1 MNMKSCPM
9 KYKNELSR
17 HILPRLAGQQLVM
30 IKGCCIDRGVL
41 LLIMAVAM
49 FHLTLIQGV
58 I

>member
-1 MNMKSCPM
+1 M